1 MFANFCKIVLFEVVW
16 AHFQKICPNDPKK
29 GDFEKCSDDR
39 KTLFTS
45 SPKCGNTPHMVRIMF
60 GTSWKNALFGVIWA
74 HFKKIGVQKN
84 FFFRKSN
91 FVPITASFFD
101 FVPLIAPTFSWAW
114 FFQKTKMCIF
124 GPKTR
129 VDQSTPMTLKLGLQ
143 HVYKVGTMSNSS

>member
-60 GTSWKNALFGVIWA
+60 GTSWENALFGVIWA
-74 HFKKIGVQKN
+74 HFKKIGAQKN
-84 FFFRKSN
+84 FFFENQILFQLPPPFLILFHLLLPLFLELGFSKKPKCAFLGQKRGSTK
-91 FVPITASFFD
+91 VP
-101 FVPLIAPTFSWAW
+101 
-114 FFQKTKMCIF
+114 Q
-124 GPKTR
+124 
-129 VDQSTPMTLKLGLQ
+129 
-143 HVYKVGTMSNSS
+143 